1 LSIRA
6 DGMADRSAYF
16 GVRCKAGGLGYFHT
30 SSSSFLGASGT
41 LLGLEVDML
50 AILYTFGINS
60 LVVESISK
68 SSSAGLQHA
77 ILS

>member
-1 LSIRA
+1 ME
-6 DGMADRSAYF
+6 MADRSAYF

-50 AILYTFGINS
+50 ATLILCIFGIS
-60 LVVESISK
+60 LLVESIEK
-68 SSSAGLQHA
+68 LRSSSLGRIEAWH
-77 ILS
+77 